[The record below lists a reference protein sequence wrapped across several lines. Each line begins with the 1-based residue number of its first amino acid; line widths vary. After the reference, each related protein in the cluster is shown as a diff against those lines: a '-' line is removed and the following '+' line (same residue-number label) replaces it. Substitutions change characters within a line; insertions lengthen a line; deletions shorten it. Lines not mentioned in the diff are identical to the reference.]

1 MCNSKHKKVLFQA
14 ILLLMGYGL
23 FYPNSVCATQ
33 RNLNTID
40 SIAFAAM
47 NRCGIL
53 FGAYSN
59 RQIRPEL
66 RLRSS
71 QLSDKAARLL
81 GNNEAF
87 YIYGNANGGDGFV
100 IVSADD
106 RMQEVLAYSL
116 NESFNTELPTSTRYW
131 LECYLDDY
139 LGLDSKIPD
148 TEYSCIQSSEII
160 PEGVSPILGNLPWGQ
175 SDPYNGLCPLSSG
188 GRCVV
193 GCVATAMSQVMWL
206 HKWPICGRGNIN
218 YTTRTHQIRVKMNLA
233 EHPFQW
239 NLIKEEYN
247 RGKYTDEE
255 ANAVATLMAA
265 CGAAVHMDY
274 AADGSGAYQEDILR
288 ALVSNFNY
296 DPDAAFL
303 PREYFTS
310 ADWHN
315 LLITELN
322 EGRAINY
329 AGQSRTDGGHSFVI
343 DGYETGSNS
352 SNPYYHLNWG
362 WNGHCNGYYTLPQLH
377 PAEDGKYYVE
387 EGFSEG
393 QQMLIGVKPDDGQ
406 TEANKML
413 CAQGLRVMQASLKPG
428 EATTLRVNEIT
439 NLCYRTFRGIFAL
452 QLTGEDGISFV
463 AGKVQTEPISYLESK
478 NSITIP
484 FVIPENFEE
493 GNYTVKVVG
502 INEDGQQTVMY
513 SRSVP
518 QITVSLNP
526 YGEETPSGIT
536 LLCSSEFEVFKQAEV
551 DSILNVRVYELFNYS
566 DNLLEGDLQLEIA
579 SDDGTSIT
587 PIGTSV
593 WHPAFEA
600 QEVESAPISLIG
612 SVPDTLSNGKY
623 RLYVL
628 FYPAGQSLSNRV
640 KFYDRIDPSEVPT
653 EYYLP
658 MSVTDDAIIVNGVSF
673 SKMTNSIYSTLRS
686 PNSPAFVYSLMGVR
700 RNNVRKGMNIVK
712 MSDGT
717 VIKFMSK

>member
-1 MCNSKHKKVLFQA
+1 
-14 ILLLMGYGL
+14 MGYGL
-23 FYPNSVCATQ
+23 FYPNSACAKQ
-33 RNLNTID
+33 RNLNTIE
-40 SIAFAAM
+40 SIAFEAM
-47 NRCGIL
+47 NRSSIL

-71 QLSDKAARLL
+71 QLSNKAARLL

-87 YIYGNANGGDGFV
+87 YIYGNSNGGDGFV

-106 RMQEVLAYSL
+106 RMQKVLAYSL
-116 NESFNTELPTSTRYW
+116 DEPFNSELPTSTRYW

-139 LGLDSKIPD
+139 LGLDSTATD
-148 TEYSCIQSSEII
+148 TESSYVHYSENPELI
-160 PEGVSPILGNLPWGQ
+160 PEGVSPILGKLPWGQ

-193 GCVATAMSQVMWL
+193 GCVATAMSQVMWQ
-206 HKWPICGRGNIN
+206 HKWPACGRGNIN

-322 EGRAINY
+322 EGRAVNY

-343 DGYETGSNS
+343 DGYEAGSNS

-362 WNGHCNGYYTLPQLH
+362 WNGHCNGYYTLPRMR
-377 PAEDGKYYVE
+377 PVEDGKYYVE

-406 TEANKML
+406 TEPNKML
-413 CAQGLRVMQASLKPG
+413 YAQGLRVIQALLKPG
-428 EATTLRVNEIT
+428 EATTLRVNEII
-439 NLCYRTFRGIFAL
+439 NLCSRTFRGYFAL
-452 QLTGEDGISFV
+452 QLTDEDGKTFV
-463 AGKVQTEPISYLESK
+463 TGRVQTEPISYLESK
-478 NSITIP
+478 TNITIP
-484 FVIPENFEE
+484 FVIPENCEE
-493 GNYTVKVVG
+493 GKYIVKVVG

-513 SRSVP
+513 SRSAP

-526 YGEETPSGIT
+526 YGEDFPSGIT
-536 LLCSSEFEVFKQAEV
+536 LLCSSEFEVFKQTEI
-551 DSILNVRVYELFNYS
+551 DSVLNVRVYELFNYS
-566 DNLLEGDLQLEIA
+566 NNLLEGDLQLEIA

-587 PIGTSV
+587 TIGTSV

-600 QEVESAPISLIG
+600 QEVESIPISLFG
-612 SVPDTLSNGKY
+612 SVPGTLCNGKY

-628 FYPAGQSLSNRV
+628 FYPVGQSLSNRV
-640 KFYDRIDPSEVPT
+640 KFYDRMDSSEVPT

-658 MSVTDDAIIVNGVSF
+658 MFVTDDAIIVNGVSF
-673 SKMTNSIYSTLRS
+673 SRTTSNISSIIRSPTIHTSIYSIVGLRQTQ
-686 PNSPAFVYSLMGVR
+686 M
-700 RNNVRKGMNIVK
+700 RKGINIVK

-717 VIKFMSK
+717 KVKIISR